1 MLCVKVLHLC
11 GLENVKESKWTQF
24 KGTWTTMYKLPTVKS
39 SEDLQ
44 WLVVHGII
52 ATNRHR
58 AHFDSLAGMGCPFCG
73 QFFFFFFFFF
83 FFADCI
89 KLLPLVEILGGWC
102 QTSGDAFTLE
112 LYMDLNIN
120 VARERSIIYSIEQAK
135 STLCDTHTVN
145 LYCSLNCS

>member
-24 KGTWTTMYKLPTVKS
+24 KGSWTTMYKLPTVKS

-58 AHFDSLAGMGCPFCG
+58 AHFDPLAGMGCPYCEQQETVFLLLLFLFLFC
-73 QFFFFFFFFF
+73 
-83 FFADCI
+83 
-89 KLLPLVEILGGWC
+89 
-102 QTSGDAFTLE
+102 
-112 LYMDLNIN
+112 
-120 VARERSIIYSIEQAK
+120 
-135 STLCDTHTVN
+135 
-145 LYCSLNCS
+145 